1 MSVTKYNNTAD
12 SNTSVGDGVGAV
24 GIQEGMP
31 RRDVNNAMR
40 AIASDI
46 AKDYADQGAI
56 TSAGSSNAITLA
68 TNSDITSFKDGIRFT
83 FKAHAS
89 PSWGAT
95 LNVNN
100 VGALPLKAF
109 ENGVLSDVSALSF
122 SAGQFVQ
129 AIYDGGNWV
138 CLTSGSGGEFY
149 PNLSAMLA
157 ETRTLKVGAIVY
169 ARSVAFNVV
178 AASPTYGFVGASNNF
193 KPSGVERIARPIATG
208 GTAPVTENTFWDDRA
223 AIRVGGSD
231 PNVTND
237 ERGYVTA
244 GLNEIGLGT
253 NVWGTAGLQGLY
265 STAWHRNGLS
275 YAAYS
280 DTTGHDCGTFGTA
293 SSAGGVGSVAGN
305 PWDPDNALGQYLA
318 YCAFVR
324 GKNNILTAPK
334 GAMFGEEGIGHG
346 RAAFLAGYAPRTGV
360 REVIDGVTGAWTV
373 STAGIAPIALGYRPE
388 AIGDG
393 AVAAGKNVK
402 ATNGQALGQGIND
415 GSPMAVADTVGL
427 GWNVAKPTI
436 SVEAGRG
443 GVNDVCNVVLRSAES
458 LTARGIEFVD
468 ISNVMRAS
476 IKTVLSSVDQSGSYD
491 RLQLDTRMSGS
502 IVRGFDV
509 DGSTGDMSLTPAT
522 ANTHRVGSASKPL
535 AYGWIQNA
543 WIVTSDARAK
553 SKPKMIDKRAL
564 AAWADVDRVQYQLL
578 NKDGKAEGDQN
589 VGVIAQDI
597 IATFKKHG
605 LDALDWAIVVEGD
618 NSRKDQDDAPLGIN
632 YTQCETFE
640 AAFLRQQIVALSAR
654 VELLEAALKTQ
665 GRLNRRP

>member
-1 MSVTKYNNTAD
+1 MSVTKYNKTAD
-12 SNTSVGDGVGAV
+12 NNTSVGDGVGAV

-40 AIASDI
+40 AIVSDI

-56 TSAGSSNAITLA
+56 TSAGSSVAITLA

-89 PSWGAT
+89 PSAGAT

-109 ENGVLSDVSALSF
+109 ENGVLSNVSALSF

-138 CLTSGSGGEFY
+138 CLTSGSGGGFY
-149 PNLSAMLA
+149 PSLAAMLA
-157 ETRTLKVGAIVY
+157 ETRTLTVGAVVY

-178 AASPTYGFVGASNNF
+178 AASPTYGFVGVANNF

-208 GTAPVTENTFWDDRA
+208 GTAPVTENTFWDDKGS
-223 AIRVGGSD
+223 IRVGGSD

-253 NVWGTAGLQGLY
+253 DVWGTAGLQGLY

-275 YAAYS
+275 YAPYS
-280 DTTGHDCGTFGTA
+280 DTTGHDCAAFGTA
-293 SSAGGVGSVAGN
+293 SSAGGAGSVTGN
-305 PWDPDNALGQYLA
+305 PWDPDNALGQFFG
-318 YCAFVR
+318 YCSFLRA
-324 GKNNILTAPK
+324 KNGILTATK

-360 REVIDGVTGAWTV
+360 REVIDPITGAWTV
-373 STAGIAPIALGYRPE
+373 TTAGIAPIALGYRPE

-415 GSPMAVADTVGL
+415 GNPMVVADTVGL
-427 GWNVAKPTI
+427 GWNVTKPTI

-443 GVNDVCNVVLRSAES
+443 NVNDVCNVVLRSAES
-458 LTARGIEFVD
+458 STARGIEFVD
-468 ISNVMRAS
+468 ISSVPRAS
-476 IKTVLSSVDQSGSYD
+476 IKTFLTNGGSGGYD
-491 RLQLDTRMSGS
+491 RLQLDTRMAGS
-502 IVRGFDV
+502 IVRGFDI
-509 DGSTGDMSLTPAT
+509 DGSNGAISLLAAT
-522 ANTHRVGSASKPL
+522 ANTHRIASAAAPL

-543 WIVTSDARAK
+543 WVVTSDARAK
-553 SKPKMIDKRAL
+553 SKPKKIDKRAL

-618 NSRKDQDDAPLGIN
+618 NSGKDQTDAPLGIN

-640 AAFLRQQIVALSAR
+640 AAFLRQQIVALSDR
-654 VELLEAALKTQ
+654 VELLEAA
-665 GRLNRRP
+665 